1 MTEEDPDLLIL
12 LSDAF
17 YFQNA
22 GVRGMQR
29 STWSYASQVDSKDS
43 IQPTAHT

>member
-17 YFQNA
+17 YLQSA
-22 GVRGMQR
+22 GVRGMHR
-29 STWSYASQVDSKDS
+29 STWSYASQVDSKDG
-43 IQPTAHT
+43 IQPIAHI